1 MWANGRIIKPTVKEF
16 FIILT
21 EMSTK
26 ENGLMIKQMETAPT
40 LTQMEPN
47 TSDNGKMINK
57 MDREWRSG

>member
-1 MWANGRIIKPTVKEF
+1 
-16 FIILT
+16 
-21 EMSTK
+21 MSTK

-47 TSDNGKMINK
+47 TSDNGKTINK